1 MIIKYDI
8 KVVPDSQILWRS
20 YFYSITEDK
29 FYARTEEELIN
40 KIFLGQISID

>member
-20 YFYSITEDK
+20 YFYSITEDM
-29 FYARTEEELIN
+29 FYMPGRKKNLLT
-40 KIFLGQISID
+40 KYF